1 MVAISSPLQPASR
14 SLRKPR
20 SKASPIAGA
29 SASSEVARKR
39 VVMLVLVVYVL
50 AIVEG
55 SIRKWLLPQFS
66 QYIYFIRDP
75 FLILAYAI
83 ATQHGLWPRN
93 SLLFKVVVAM
103 CGLGFVLVILQS
115 AIGGASDTRF
125 ILSVHGYRSYFLYV
139 PLAFLVGAQ
148 FQRPDLTRFYRLT
161 LWLAIPI
168 AVLVFFQFFSPQ
180 GAAINVGS
188 SSDENL
194 QFRGLSTTAERT
206 RPMGTFA
213 SGAAQQQFV
222 ATAWAIALALII
234 SAGARRRVSMALLIP
249 ASAAVLVCIGLSGSR
264 GTMLQCG
271 LSVGFALMVG
281 VIGRGGALKGRAM
294 VLTLGLLAAAVLL
307 YPLVLPEGY
316 AAFSERWNAADKAES
331 KTFALGVFGRALY
344 GLVDFVHLFDLV
356 PLLGYGLGYGSNA
369 SITLKAEVDGVMP
382 GFLAESDFTRHMV
395 DLGPVLGMLYI
406 AFRVTLTAWLT
417 AMVLRVTRVVP
428 DPMPLVLLSFVAV
441 VISHGQVTGQGTIN
455 VYAWLF
461 AGVLIAACNTA
472 HNTARHTAGAPARRI
487 AAAPSRAPGA
497 ARPERQKRSL
507 A

>member
-1 MVAISSPLQPASR
+1 MVAIPVSLQPASR
-14 SLRKPR
+14 SLRKQR
-20 SKASPIAGA
+20 TTFSPLVGL
-29 SASSEVARKR
+29 SASTEGARKR
-39 VVMLVLVVYVL
+39 VVLLVLAVYVL
-50 AIVEG
+50 AIFEG

-75 FLILAYAI
+75 FLILAYVI
-83 ATQHGLWPRN
+83 ATQHNLWPRN
-93 SLLFKVVVAM
+93 SLLFKLVVAM
-103 CGLGFVLVILQS
+103 CGFGFVLVILQS

-125 ILSVHGYRSYFLYV
+125 ILSVHGYRSYFLYM
-139 PLAFLVGAQ
+139 PLAFLIGAQ
-148 FQRPDLTRFYRLT
+148 FQRQDLTRFYRLT

-234 SAGARRRVSMALLIP
+234 SAGSRRKVSLGLLIP

-281 VIGRGGALKGRAM
+281 VVGRGGALKGRAM
-294 VLTLGLLAAAVLL
+294 VLTVGLLAAAVLL

-344 GLVDFVHLFDLV
+344 GLIDFVYLFDLV

-441 VISHGQVTGQGTIN
+441 VVSHGQVTGQGTIN

-472 HNTARHTAGAPARRI
+472 GEAQQRMAPRTSKAPTRARR
-487 AAAPSRAPGA
+487 AL
-497 ARPERQKRSL
+497 RPERQPRSL

>member
-1 MVAISSPLQPASR
+1 MVAISSPLPLPSR
-14 SLRKPR
+14 SLRRLRP
-20 SKASPIAGA
+20 SHAAVVGQTGSTEI
-29 SASSEVARKR
+29 ARKR
-39 VVMLVLVVYVL
+39 VVLLVLVVYVL
-50 AIVEG
+50 AIFEG

-66 QYIYFIRDP
+66 QYIFFVRDP
-75 FLILAYAI
+75 FLILAYAL
-83 ATQHGLWPRN
+83 ATQHGLWPKH
-93 SLLFKVVVAM
+93 SLLLKLVVAM
-103 CGLGFVLVILQS
+103 CGLGFVLVILQA

-125 ILSVHGYRSYFLYV
+125 VLSVHGYRSYFLYV
-139 PLAFLVGAQ
+139 PLALLVGAQ
-148 FQRPDLTRFYRLT
+148 FQRQDLARFYRLT

-168 AVLVFFQFFSPQ
+168 AVLVFFQFFSPP

-222 ATAWAIALALII
+222 ATAWAIALAMII
-234 SAGARRRVSMALLIP
+234 SAGARRMVPMGLLIP

-264 GTMLQCG
+264 GTVLQCG
-271 LSVGFALMVG
+271 LAVGFALMVG
-281 VIGRGGALKGRAM
+281 VMGRGGALKGRA
-294 VLTLGLLAAAVLL
+294 VALTLGLLAAAVVL
-307 YPLVLPEGY
+307 YPLLLPEGY
-316 AAFSERWNAADKAES
+316 AAFSERWEAADQAES
-331 KTFALGVFGRALY
+331 KTFTLGVFGRALF
-344 GLVDFVHLFDLV
+344 GLVDFIRLFDQV

-382 GFLAESDFTRHMV
+382 GYLAESDFARHMV

-406 AFRVTLTAWLT
+406 AFRVALTAWL
-417 AMVLRVTRVVP
+417 AALVIRVTRQVS

-472 HNTARHTAGAPARRI
+472 GVPNRRTATVPTRAREPVRYQ
-487 AAAPSRAPGA
+487 
-497 ARPERQKRSL
+497 RQPRNL